1 MRRIYIIL
9 IILLIASISL
19 NLAYGSVAIP
29 VAEVFRILAG
39 LGSDNQVWQVI
50 VVQTRVPQCV
60 TALLCGMALSVA
72 GLMLQTVFSN
82 PLAGPSI
89 LGITTGSSLGVAVVT
104 LLCGGVVAETL
115 VGWTATIVGA
125 LVGAFAVM
133 LAILA
138 LSSVI
143 RSNVMLLVA
152 GMMIG
157 YLASSAISML
167 NFFATAEGVHS
178 FTIWGLGSFA
188 GVSLSQL
195 PFFAVTVLVGLF
207 ISVLLIKPLNALL
220 LGPNYAESLG
230 IDIRRTRFLL
240 LLATGILSSVVTAFC
255 GPISFIG
262 LAVPHMARLL
272 IGTLSHN
279 SLMPATMLIGAVLA
293 LVCNFVCHLPGGFGT
308 LPLNAVTPIFG
319 APVIVYV
326 IVNQR
331 KIQYFN

>member
-178 FTIWGLGSFA
+178 FTIWGLGSFS

-195 PFFAVTVLVGLF
+195 PFFAVTVLIGLF
-207 ISVLLIKPLNALL
+207 ISILLIKPLNALL

-240 LLATGILSSVVTAFC
+240 LVATGILSAVVTAFC

-272 IGTLSHN
+272 IGTSSHN

>member
-9 IILLIASISL
+9 IILLIASISA

-29 VAEVFRILAG
+29 VADVFRILAG

-178 FTIWGLGSFA
+178 FTIWGLGSFS

-195 PFFAVTVLVGLF
+195 PFFAVTVLIGLF
-207 ISVLLIKPLNALL
+207 ISILLIKPLNALL

-230 IDIRRTRFLL
+230 IGIRRTRFLL
-240 LLATGILSSVVTAFC
+240 LVATGILSAVVTAFC

-272 IGTLSHN
+272 IGTSSHN

>member
-125 LVGAFAVM
+125 LVGSFAVM

-178 FTIWGLGSFA
+178 FTIWGLGSFS

-272 IGTLSHN
+272 IGTSSHN

>member
-9 IILLIASISL
+9 IILLIASISA

-72 GLMLQTVFSN
+72 GLMLQTVFGN

-178 FTIWGLGSFA
+178 FTIWGLGSFS

-195 PFFAVTVLVGLF
+195 PFFTVTVLVGLF
-207 ISVLLIKPLNALL
+207 ISILLIKPLNALL

-272 IGTLSHN
+272 IGTSSHN

>member
-195 PFFAVTVLVGLF
+195 PFFTVTVLVGLF
-207 ISVLLIKPLNALL
+207 ISILLIKPLNALL

-272 IGTLSHN
+272 IGTSSHN

>member
-72 GLMLQTVFSN
+72 GLMLQTVFGN

-104 LLCGGVVAETL
+104 LLCGGVVVETL

-207 ISVLLIKPLNALL
+207 ISILLIKPLNALL

-240 LLATGILSSVVTAFC
+240 LLATGILSAVVTAFC

-272 IGTLSHN
+272 IGTSSHN

>member
-178 FTIWGLGSFA
+178 FTIWGLGSFS

-195 PFFAVTVLVGLF
+195 PFFTVTVLVGLF
-207 ISVLLIKPLNALL
+207 ISILLIKPLNALL

-272 IGTLSHN
+272 IGTSSHN

>member
-207 ISVLLIKPLNALL
+207 ISILLIKPLNALL

-240 LLATGILSSVVTAFC
+240 LLATGILSAVVTAFC

-272 IGTLSHN
+272 IGTSSHN

>member
-115 VGWTATIVGA
+115 VGLTATIVGA

-195 PFFAVTVLVGLF
+195 PFFTVTVLVGLF

-240 LLATGILSSVVTAFC
+240 LLATGILSSVATAFC

-272 IGTLSHN
+272 IGTSSHN

>member
-207 ISVLLIKPLNALL
+207 ISILLIKPLNALL

-272 IGTLSHN
+272 IGTSSHN

-326 IVNQR
+326 IVNQC

>member
-9 IILLIASISL
+9 IILLIASISA

-29 VAEVFRILAG
+29 VADVFRILAG

-178 FTIWGLGSFA
+178 FTIWGLGSFS

-195 PFFAVTVLVGLF
+195 PFFAVTVLIGLF
-207 ISVLLIKPLNALL
+207 ISILLIKPLNALL

-230 IDIRRTRFLL
+230 IGIRRTRFLL
-240 LLATGILSSVVTAFC
+240 
-255 GPISFIG
+255 
-262 LAVPHMARLL
+262 
-272 IGTLSHN
+272 
-279 SLMPATMLIGAVLA
+279 
-293 LVCNFVCHLPGGFGT
+293 
-308 LPLNAVTPIFG
+308 
-319 APVIVYV
+319 
-326 IVNQR
+326 
-331 KIQYFN
+331 

>member
-72 GLMLQTVFSN
+72 GLMLQTIFGN

-240 LLATGILSSVVTAFC
+240 LLATGILSAVVTAFC

-272 IGTLSHN
+272 IGTSSHN

>member
-195 PFFAVTVLVGLF
+195 PFFTVTVLVGLF

-272 IGTLSHN
+272 IGTSSHN